1 MSSPALPDDELA
13 AWLRLVGTPGVGR
26 DSVRRLLAAFGSAEA
41 VFAADERAWRTVVV
55 PAVAAALREP
65 IAGHDR
71 LVAGVLAW
79 RAAQPARRVMV
90 LGEPDYP
97 EQLLNTADPPLL
109 LYLEGDTSL
118 LAARSV
124 AVVGSRRPTPQGRE
138 NARRFAVALARE
150 GWTVVSGLAAGIDA
164 AAHEGALQAGE
175 RGGRTIAVIGTGID
189 KVYPAHHATLQRHLL
204 GQGGLVVSELPL
216 GAPPLAR
223 HFPQRNRI
231 IAGLARG
238 TLVVEAALRSGSL
251 ITARLAV
258 EAGREVMVVP
268 GSILAEQSAGGHEL
282 IRQGATLV
290 VSVEQVLEALGM
302 PAAAPGSAA
311 GPAAG
316 VAARAAAG
324 GATAAGHRVT
334 SGDVDDDPEGG
345 QDGGDDGDDRPEA
358 DDEVLRALGHDP
370 TSLDALIARCGWPA
384 PALNAHLL
392 TLELAGLVARLPGG
406 LYQRIATG

>member
-1 MSSPALPDDELA
+1 MTFPALTDAELA

-26 DSVRRLLAAFGSAEA
+26 ASVRRLLAAFGGAEA
-41 VFAADERAWRTVVV
+41 VLAADEEAWRAVVG

-65 IAGHDR
+65 PSGFDR
-71 LVAGVLAW
+71 FVAAVQAW
-79 RAAQPARRVMV
+79 RAAQPGRRVMV

-97 EQLLNTADPPLL
+97 SRLLNTADPPLL
-109 LYLEGDTSL
+109 LYLEGEAGL
-118 LAARSV
+118 LGAPSV

-138 NARRFAVALARE
+138 NARRFAQGLARA

-175 RGGRTIAVIGTGID
+175 RGAGTIAVVGTGID
-189 KVYPAHHATLQRHLL
+189 KVYPVHHGTLQRHLL
-204 GQGGLVVSELPL
+204 AQGGLVVSELPL

-223 HFPQRNRI
+223 HFPLRNRV
-231 IAGLARG
+231 IAGLAQG

-268 GSILAEQSAGGHEL
+268 GSILAEQSAGCHEL

-290 VSVEQVLEALGM
+290 ASVEQVLEALGAAGD
-302 PAAAPGSAA
+302 AAAPATRPTPSG
-311 GPAAG
+311 
-316 VAARAAAG
+316 AAAPT
-324 GATAAGHRVT
+324 GASGADTGTAPT
-334 SGDVDDDPEGG
+334 DDP
-345 QDGGDDGDDRPEA
+345 A
-358 DDEVLRALGHDP
+358 DDPVLRALGHDP
-370 TSLDALIARCGWPA
+370 TSLDALMARCGWPA

-392 TLELAGLVARLPGG
+392 TLELSGLVARLPGG
-406 LYQRIATG
+406 LFQRVDSA

>member
-302 PAAAPGSAA
+302 PAATPVSAA
-311 GPAAG
+311 GDVHGG
-316 VAARAAAG
+316 VD
-324 GATAAGHRVT
+324 
-334 SGDVDDDPEGG
+334 GDAEV
-345 QDGGDDGDDRPEA
+345 GDDGRENGDERPGAEA